1 MKWLSF
7 SKTGSTSGPVKGPE
21 PSTFLAEQINHTV
34 RKPRVTPNVDL
45 KKKKNNLKFSQFSK
59 RKKKKAVCYSVTGDK
74 AEVLSKDRAAA

>member
-7 SKTGSTSGPVKGPE
+7 SKTGSASGPVKGPE

-45 KKKKNNLKFSQFSK
+45 KKKK
-59 RKKKKAVCYSVTGDK
+59 KKQP
-74 AEVLSKDRAAA
+74 

>member
-45 KKKKNNLKFSQFSK
+45 KKKKKKNNLKFSQFS
-59 RKKKKAVCYSVTGDK
+59 
-74 AEVLSKDRAAA
+74 

>member
-7 SKTGSTSGPVKGPE
+7 SKTGSASGPVKGPE

-45 KKKKNNLKFSQFSK
+45 KKKKKNNLKFSQFS
-59 RKKKKAVCYSVTGDK
+59 
-74 AEVLSKDRAAA
+74 

>member
-45 KKKKNNLKFSQFSK
+45 KKKKNQP
-59 RKKKKAVCYSVTGDK
+59 
-74 AEVLSKDRAAA
+74 